1 MKTNRIIFFITLSFF
16 SLNGIAQSDTL
27 VNQLNRNF
35 KKDGL
40 WIENKG
46 LIEVYYKNGIENGNF
61 KSYYRNGKLS
71 AFGEYT
77 NGVEAGIWY
86 YFDEAGHL
94 IMQVSQI
101 NKNKNLFRI
110 RGDGVKITPEWIS
123 YVKFYYPSGLVE
135 KEGFVMYD
143 GDIEI
148 DYYETGIWKYYD
160 KQGKFKHEKTH

>member
-1 MKTNRIIFFITLSFF
+1 MKTNRIIFFIVLSFF
-16 SLNGIAQSDTL
+16 SLKVTAQSDTI
-27 VNQLNRNF
+27 VNQLNHNL

-46 LIEVYYKNGIENGNF
+46 LIEAYYENGIKNGTF

-71 AFGEYT
+71 GFGEYT
-77 NGVEAGIWY
+77 NGVETGTWY

-94 IMQVSQI
+94 IMQVNQI

-110 RGDGVKITPEWIS
+110 RGDGVKITPELIS
-123 YVKFYYPSGLVE
+123 YVKLYYPSGLVE
-135 KEGFVMYD
+135 KEGFVIYD

-160 KQGKFKHEKTH
+160 KQGVLK